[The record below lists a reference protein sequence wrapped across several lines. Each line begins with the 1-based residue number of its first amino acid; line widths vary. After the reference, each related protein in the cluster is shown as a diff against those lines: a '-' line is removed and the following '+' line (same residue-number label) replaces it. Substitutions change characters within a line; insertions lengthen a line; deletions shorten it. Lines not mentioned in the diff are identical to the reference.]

1 MTQNP
6 NELGA
11 LWVNDPK
18 NDRSP
23 VLTGT
28 VNGQRVSVFKN
39 KRWSQEE
46 KKKQPVNPAVAYAG
60 KAEFKRGVGG

>member
-11 LWVNDPK
+11 LWVNEPK

-39 KRWSQEE
+39 KGWKEEE
-46 KKKQPVNPAVAYAG
+46 KKKFPIYRILKSTIGAKQA
-60 KAEFKRGVGG
+60 

>member
-46 KKKQPVNPAVAYAG
+46 KKKQPIYQILKSTIGAKQA
-60 KAEFKRGVGG
+60 